1 MRHFYPFLRGQCT
14 PFYWDIL
21 PHFIGTFL
29 PPFYWD
35 IFAPFYCDILPLFL
49 MGHFTPFYWDILPLF
64 IGTFL
69 PLFRYCHCTTPRN
82 GPRNGGQVDDLMI
95 VSDPSEPAN
104 PMGKR
109 RRRSLKRRQEE
120 LLTMI
125 KK

>member
-1 MRHFYPFLRGQCT
+1 MRHFYPFLIGQCT

-29 PPFYWD
+29 PLF
-35 IFAPFYCDILPLFL
+35 IATFLPLFL